1 MVKLKRK
8 LGDRYDGYRVR
19 NVDPFFLLIPYIMKT
34 RVDSQVYFSDRIEIT
49 ELERFVRKHA
59 STYIKGLKMYHVLTA
74 AIVRLISQRPYLNRF
89 VSGNKLYARNHVSIS
104 MSVKRSMSEETE
116 TTVVKPIFE
125 LTDTLSDIVR
135 KFNEEVDKNKI
146 IEAQNQT
153 DFTAK
158 LIGHLPSFFNKVGS
172 NYSTQLGQ
180 GWASSKGFEQGKSFP
195 YKRLHN
201 QHGFSWHQIH
211 ISSHI

>member
-59 STYIKGLKMYHVLTA
+59 STDIKGLKMYHVLTA

-158 LIGHLPSFFNKVGS
+158 LIGHLPSFLIRSVV
-172 NYSTQLGQ
+172 T
-180 GWASSKGFEQGKSFP
+180 
-195 YKRLHN
+195 
-201 QHGFSWHQIH
+201 
-211 ISSHI
+211 